1 MVAIF
6 RSLMLENVE
15 TLCLDFA
22 EDRPVKSS
30 LVVGA
35 AEYMLFP
42 AQQLGTV
49 VLGTLP
55 VPIGQWP

>member
-22 EDRPVKSS
+22 EDRPVKSP

-49 VLGTLP
+49 VLLC
-55 VPIGQWP
+55 